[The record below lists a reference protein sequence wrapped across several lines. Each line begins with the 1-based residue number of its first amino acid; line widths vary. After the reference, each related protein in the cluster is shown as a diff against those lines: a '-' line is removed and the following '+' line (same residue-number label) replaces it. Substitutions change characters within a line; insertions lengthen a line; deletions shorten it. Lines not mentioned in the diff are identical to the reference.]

1 VTPRPQRIL
10 VVEDDADL
18 RRMFRTALTLAGFA
32 VHDVAVGMEA
42 LRYIDLEPP
51 DLIVLDLMLPDI
63 SGLVIRQE
71 IAAHAHTRRI
81 PIVVVTGTSIDIS
94 RLDVACLLRKPVTP
108 DELVR
113 VVQSCLMTGAQSVDI

>member
-1 VTPRPQRIL
+1 
-10 VVEDDADL
+10 
-18 RRMFRTALTLAGFA
+18 MFRTALTLAGFA
-32 VHDVAVGMEA
+32 VHDVAIGIEA

-51 DLIVLDLMLPDI
+51 DLIVLDLVLPDI

-81 PIVVVTGTSIDIS
+81 PIVVVTGTSVDLS
-94 RLDVACLLRKPVTP
+94 SLDVACVLRKPVTP

-113 VVQSCLMTGAQSVDI
+113 VVLSCLMTGAPSVDL

>member
-1 VTPRPQRIL
+1 
-10 VVEDDADL
+10 
-18 RRMFRTALTLAGFA
+18 MFRTALTLAGFA
-32 VHDVAVGMEA
+32 VHDVAVGIEA

-51 DLIVLDLMLPDI
+51 DLIVLDLILPDI

-81 PIVVVTGTSIDIS
+81 PIVVVTGTAVDLAS
-94 RLDVACLLRKPVTP
+94 LDVACLLRKPVTP

-113 VVQSCLMTGAQSVDI
+113 VVQSCLMTGAQSADL